1 MDELESYS
9 LAEDEDKWIT
19 INGSHVKIDEK
30 GEVVA
35 GAEGKINGKNSGSK
49 SANGKLSAN
58 EKSAISS
65 YSGDNFLKLNSDLRK
80 GKDEDPDVAR
90 IDSAISKGS
99 LDGGT
104 LYRGMSRE
112 DAKKLFPG
120 GDIKKGM
127 VVSDPAFLSTS
138 KEKKIAGMFSIGGV
152 MLQIETNKGDKGL
165 DVTGLSSNKHED
177 ETLLPRNA
185 RMEVLGVHPPKS
197 PGQPVTIKVRYI
209 SEEKKPAMDGITESL
224 AFDRASVRKLDDV
237 GRLQVAVSNI
247 SKANVCPYYGR
258 EIPGWEELGLDPDKI
273 YRLYRDPE
281 ELKKAAHTFNNIPI
295 LCIHTPDF
303 PGDPPREYRVGST
316 HSSAAFNGK
325 YLTNGLS
332 IWDNSAI
339 AGIETEEQKE
349 LSSSYQYVADMTPGE
364 SPDGEAYDGVM
375 RDIVGNHVA
384 LVETG
389 RAGPDV
395 VVGDSLPLE
404 LKYMKLDRKGVA
416 IRAALGAYLK
426 PRLAQDAAP
435 KELTAI
441 LNAHKSPVSIAK
453 AVAKLC
459 KPRLAADM
467 EIEPEELVEIIEASE
482 QTVEPEE
489 EVKVAGDSDEE
500 AIISLL
506 REAGV
511 SEEIIAKIAASLAP
525 AAAMDEDS
533 EDKDDKKE
541 KDKVDKPA
549 MDAAIRLA
557 ADAATKKAAE
567 NFRAVREAEQAV
579 RPLIGDVVAMDSAED
594 VYRTALEQAG
604 VDIEGVHPSAF
615 PSLVKMAISQ
625 KDNKRPV
632 IAQDSDSISEFEK
645 AFPTAGKLKRGF

>member
-1 MDELESYS
+1 M
-9 LAEDEDKWIT
+9 T
-19 INGSHVKIDEK
+19 IE
-30 GEVVA
+30 
-35 GAEGKINGKNSGSK
+35 
-49 SANGKLSAN
+49 
-58 EKSAISS
+58 
-65 YSGDNFLKLNSDLRK
+65 R
-80 GKDEDPDVAR
+80 
-90 IDSAISKGS
+90 
-99 LDGGT
+99 
-104 LYRGMSRE
+104 
-112 DAKKLFPG
+112 
-120 GDIKKGM
+120 
-127 VVSDPAFLSTS
+127 
-138 KEKKIAGMFSIGGV
+138 
-152 MLQIETNKGDKGL
+152 
-165 DVTGLSSNKHED
+165 
-177 ETLLPRNA
+177 
-185 RMEVLGVHPPKS
+185 
-197 PGQPVTIKVRYI
+197 
-209 SEEKKPAMDGITESL
+209 L
-224 AFDRASVRKLDDV
+224 AFDRASVRSFDKV
-237 GRLQVAVSNI
+237 GRLQVAISNI

-258 EIPGWEELGLDPDKI
+258 EIPNAEALGLEPDKI
-273 YRLYRDPE
+273 YRLWRHPE
-281 ELKKAAHTFNNIPI
+281 ELKKAAPTFNNIPL

-303 PGDPPREYRVGST
+303 PGDPPREYRVGVT
-316 HSSAAFNGK
+316 HSSAAFDGT

-332 IWDNSAI
+332 VWDNSAI
-339 AGIETEEQKE
+339 AGIETEEQEE
-349 LSSSYQYVADMTPGE
+349 LSSSYQYVADMTPGTT
-364 SPDGEAYDGVM
+364 PDGEEYDGVM

-389 RAGPDV
+389 RAGSDV
-395 VVGDSLPLE
+395 LVADSLPLE

-441 LNAHKSPVSIAK
+441 LNANKSPQAIAQ

-459 KPRLAADM
+459 KSRLAADM

-489 EVKVAGDSDEE
+489 EVRVTGDSDHE

-511 SEEIIAKIAASLAP
+511 SEEVIAKIAASLAP
-525 AAAMDEDS
+525 AAAMDEEND
-533 EDKDDKKE
+533 DDDKKE
-541 KDKVDKPA
+541 KGKVDKPA

-594 VYRTALEQAG
+594 VYRTALEQSG
-604 VDIEGVHPSAF
+604 VDITGVHPSAF

-625 KDNKRPV
+625 KENSRPA
-632 IAQDSDSISEFEK
+632 IAQDSASFGDFEK

>member
-1 MDELESYS
+1 MK
-9 LAEDEDKWIT
+9 A
-19 INGSHVKIDEK
+19 
-30 GEVVA
+30 
-35 GAEGKINGKNSGSK
+35 
-49 SANGKLSAN
+49 
-58 EKSAISS
+58 
-65 YSGDNFLKLNSDLRK
+65 
-80 GKDEDPDVAR
+80 
-90 IDSAISKGS
+90 
-99 LDGGT
+99 
-104 LYRGMSRE
+104 
-112 DAKKLFPG
+112 
-120 GDIKKGM
+120 
-127 VVSDPAFLSTS
+127 
-138 KEKKIAGMFSIGGV
+138 
-152 MLQIETNKGDKGL
+152 
-165 DVTGLSSNKHED
+165 
-177 ETLLPRNA
+177 
-185 RMEVLGVHPPKS
+185 
-197 PGQPVTIKVRYI
+197 
-209 SEEKKPAMDGITESL
+209 TERL
-224 AFDRASVRKLDDV
+224 AFDRASVRSFDKV
-237 GRLQVAVSNI
+237 GRLQVAISNI

-258 EIPGWEELGLDPDKI
+258 EIPNAEALGLEPDKI
-273 YRLYRDPE
+273 YRLWRHPE
-281 ELKKAAHTFNNIPI
+281 ELKKAAPTFNNIPL

-303 PGDPPREYRVGST
+303 PGDPPREYRVGVT
-316 HSSAAFNGK
+316 HSSAAFDGT

-332 IWDNSAI
+332 VWDNSAI
-339 AGIETEEQKE
+339 AGIETEEQEE
-349 LSSSYQYVADMTPGE
+349 LSSSYQYVADMTPGTT
-364 SPDGEAYDGVM
+364 PDGEEYDGVM

-389 RAGPDV
+389 RAGSDV
-395 VVGDSLPLE
+395 LVADSLPLE

-441 LNAHKSPVSIAK
+441 LNANKSPQAIAQ

-459 KPRLAADM
+459 KSRLAADM

-489 EVKVAGDSDEE
+489 EVKVTGDSDEE

-506 REAGV
+506 REAGI
-511 SEEIIAKIAASLAP
+511 SEEVIAKIAASLAP
-525 AAAMDEDS
+525 AAAMDEDKDD
-533 EDKDDKKE
+533 DKDDKKE

-594 VYRTALEQAG
+594 VYRTALEQSG
-604 VDIEGVHPSAF
+604 VDINGVHPSAF

-625 KDNKRPV
+625 KENSRPAPL
-632 IAQDSDSISEFEK
+632 AQDSASISDFEK

>member
-1 MDELESYS
+1 MKLE
-9 LAEDEDKWIT
+9 I
-19 INGSHVKIDEK
+19 
-30 GEVVA
+30 
-35 GAEGKINGKNSGSK
+35 
-49 SANGKLSAN
+49 
-58 EKSAISS
+58 
-65 YSGDNFLKLNSDLRK
+65 
-80 GKDEDPDVAR
+80 
-90 IDSAISKGS
+90 
-99 LDGGT
+99 
-104 LYRGMSRE
+104 
-112 DAKKLFPG
+112 
-120 GDIKKGM
+120 
-127 VVSDPAFLSTS
+127 
-138 KEKKIAGMFSIGGV
+138 
-152 MLQIETNKGDKGL
+152 
-165 DVTGLSSNKHED
+165 
-177 ETLLPRNA
+177 
-185 RMEVLGVHPPKS
+185 
-197 PGQPVTIKVRYI
+197 
-209 SEEKKPAMDGITESL
+209 L
-224 AFDRASVRKLDDV
+224 AFDRGSVRKFDAV
-237 GRLQVAVSNI
+237 GRLQVMKSNI
-247 SKANVCPYYGR
+247 SKANVCGYYGR

-273 YRLYRDPE
+273 YQMYRDPE
-281 ELKKAAHTFNNIPI
+281 ELKKAAETFNNIPL

-303 PGDPPREYRVGST
+303 PGDPPREYRVGVT
-316 HSSAAFNGK
+316 HSNADFDGT

-332 IWDNSAI
+332 VWDNSAI

-349 LSSSYQYVADMTPGE
+349 LSSSYQYVADMTPGTT
-364 SPDGEAYDGVM
+364 PDGEEYDGVM

-389 RAGPDV
+389 RAGSDV
-395 VVGDSLPLE
+395 LVADSLPLE

-441 LNAHKSPVSIAK
+441 LNANKKPMAIAQ

-489 EVKVAGDSDEE
+489 EVKVTGDSDHE

-511 SEEIIAKIAASLAP
+511 SEEVIAKIAASLAP
-525 AAAMDEDS
+525 AAAMDE
-533 EDKDDKKE
+533 ENDDKKE

-557 ADAATKKAAE
+557 EDAAIKKAAA

-594 VYRTALEQAG
+594 VYRTALEQSG
-604 VDIEGVHPSAF
+604 VDITGVHPSAF

-625 KDNKRPV
+625 KENSRPAPL
-632 IAQDSDSISEFEK
+632 AQDSASISDFEK

>member
-1 MDELESYS
+1 MK
-9 LAEDEDKWIT
+9 A
-19 INGSHVKIDEK
+19 
-30 GEVVA
+30 
-35 GAEGKINGKNSGSK
+35 
-49 SANGKLSAN
+49 
-58 EKSAISS
+58 
-65 YSGDNFLKLNSDLRK
+65 
-80 GKDEDPDVAR
+80 
-90 IDSAISKGS
+90 
-99 LDGGT
+99 
-104 LYRGMSRE
+104 
-112 DAKKLFPG
+112 
-120 GDIKKGM
+120 
-127 VVSDPAFLSTS
+127 
-138 KEKKIAGMFSIGGV
+138 
-152 MLQIETNKGDKGL
+152 
-165 DVTGLSSNKHED
+165 
-177 ETLLPRNA
+177 
-185 RMEVLGVHPPKS
+185 
-197 PGQPVTIKVRYI
+197 
-209 SEEKKPAMDGITESL
+209 TERL
-224 AFDRASVRKLDDV
+224 AFDRASVRKLDNV

-258 EIPGWEELGLDPDKI
+258 EIPGWEELGLEPDKI
-273 YRLYRDPE
+273 YQLYRDPE
-281 ELKKAAHTFNNIPI
+281 ELKKAAETFNNIPI

-316 HSSAAFNGK
+316 HSSASFDGT

-364 SPDGEAYDGVM
+364 SPEGEAYDGVM

-441 LNAHKSPVSIAK
+441 LNANKKPMAIAQ

-482 QTVEPEE
+482 QAVEPEE
-489 EVKVAGDSDEE
+489 EVKVTGDSDEE

-511 SEEIIAKIAASLAP
+511 SEEVIAKIAASLAP
-525 AAAMDEDS
+525 AAAMDEDKDD
-533 EDKDDKKE
+533 DKDDKKE

-557 ADAATKKAAE
+557 TDAATRKAAE

-579 RPLIGDVVAMDSAED
+579 RPLIGDVVAMDSADD

-615 PSLVKMAISQ
+615 PSMVKMAISQ
-625 KDNKRPV
+625 KENQRPV
-632 IAQDSDSISEFEK
+632 IAQDSASFGDFEK